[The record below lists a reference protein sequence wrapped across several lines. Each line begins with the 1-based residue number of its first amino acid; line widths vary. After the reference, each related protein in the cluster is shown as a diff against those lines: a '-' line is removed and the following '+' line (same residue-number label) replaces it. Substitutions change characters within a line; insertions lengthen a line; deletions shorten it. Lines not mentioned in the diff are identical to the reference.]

1 MGCTNKTRS
10 NAPRVRIGTDTIFSV
25 ALYRHDGEIGTSPDP
40 DVADVI
46 DPHTL
51 TKIDAE
57 VLSDSGLVEAVEV
70 RIDGHLLAIEISQ
83 ELTMRMSLGLYRLRL
98 KVREEDARFSD
109 GYRDVTL
116 QADLCQVVSDG
127 SDTGLPKANISVA
140 IAQLATGKSAYESY
154 LETTKDNP
162 KLSED
167 EWVAS
172 HKGEKGD
179 SAYQSYL
186 DTTTDNPKKTLPEWL
201 ASHKGEKGD
210 SAYQGYLDTT
220 TDNPKKTLPEWLA
233 SHKGEKGDS
242 AYQIYLDTTNDSPKM
257 TEEQWAT
264 GGWLVVLEQ
273 IKNIRGTR

>member
-57 VLSDSGLVEAVEV
+57 VLSDSGLVEAVDV
-70 RIDGHLLAIEISQ
+70 RIDGHLLTIEISQ
-83 ELTMRMSLGLYRLRL
+83 ELTTRMSLGLYRLRL

-116 QADLCQVVSDG
+116 LADLCQVVPDG
-127 SDTGLPKANISVA
+127 SDTGKPKANISAVISQLASGESAYQIYLRTTSDNPKKSETEWVA
-140 IAQLATGKSAYESY
+140 SLTGATGKSAYQIY
-154 LETTKDNP
+154 LETTSDNP
-162 KLSED
+162 KKSET

-172 HKGEKGD
+172 LTGATGK
-179 SAYQSYL
+179 SAYQIYL
-186 DTTTDNPKKTLPEWL
+186 ETTSDNPKKSETEWV
-201 ASHKGEKGD
+201 ASLTGK
-210 SAYQGYLDTT
+210 
-220 TDNPKKTLPEWLA
+220 
-233 SHKGEKGDS
+233 S

>member
-57 VLSDSGLVEAVEV
+57 VLSDSGLVEAVDV
-70 RIDGHLLAIEISQ
+70 RIDGHLLTIEISQ

-127 SDTGLPKANISVA
+127 TDAGLPKANISVA
-140 IAQLATGKSAYESY
+140 VSQLATGKSAYESY
-154 LETTKDNP
+154 RETTKDNP
-162 KLSED
+162 KLSES

-172 HKGEKGD
+172 LTGK
-179 SAYQSYL
+179 SAYQHYL
-186 DTTTDNPKKTLPEWL
+186 ETTEDNPKKTLPEWL
-201 ASHKGEKGD
+201 ASQKGEKGD
-210 SAYQGYLDTT
+210 SAYQVYLNTT
-220 TDNPKKTLPEWLA
+220 TDNPKKSETEWLA
-233 SHKGEKGDS
+233 SNKGEKGDS
-242 AYQIYLDTTNDSPKM
+242 AYQIYLATTTDNPKM